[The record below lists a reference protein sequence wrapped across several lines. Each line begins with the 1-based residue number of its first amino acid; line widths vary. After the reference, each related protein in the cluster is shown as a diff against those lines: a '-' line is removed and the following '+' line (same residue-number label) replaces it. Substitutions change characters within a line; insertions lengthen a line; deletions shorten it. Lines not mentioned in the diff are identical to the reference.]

1 MTTAALNPLQALT
14 PIASAIKTLYGI
26 ATDINDFIDDQ
37 IAGMKS
43 DPSPTISRTGHV
55 LEAAKKGFGVGYISS
70 ATIIAA
76 GQWMLGNHL
85 AAVGT
90 VATASVALNPY
101 VMTAAALGALLY
113 GYQALNDRERKTLHE
128 SVGKGLEIGVE
139 LIKSIIRFAI
149 DTARQLLSKENR
161 EEMKKFIRETAALFG
176 RTLGDVTGKLTD
188 KVSDGVTVLTGKA
201 RHVVEKVSLKKN
213 KGVQAPGIK

>member
-1 MTTAALNPLQALT
+1 MTTAALSPLQELT

-43 DPSPTISRTGHV
+43 DPSPTISRAGHV

-90 VATASVALNPY
+90 VATASIALNPY

-113 GYQALNDRERKTLHE
+113 GYQALNDHERTTLHE
-128 SVGKGLEIGVE
+128 SIGNGLAVGVE

-161 EEMKKFIRETAALFG
+161 EEMKKFIRETAAMFG

-188 KVSDGVTVLTGKA
+188 KVADGATVLTGKA
-201 RHVVEKVSLKKN
+201 RHLVAKVSRTKAKDL
-213 KGVQAPGIK
+213 PTRR